1 MKEEKKMVDKETTV
15 IYRVEVTEVIKTNL
29 DEKFIREDYPEIIK
43 ERIKN
48 MMGADNVLIQD
59 FKFFVFDKAV
69 ADECVRGTDNDD

>member
-1 MKEEKKMVDKETTV
+1 MINKETTG

-48 MMGADNVLIQD
+48 MMGADDVLIQD
-59 FKFFVFDKAV
+59 FKVFVSDKAV
-69 ADECVRGTDNDD
+69 ADECVRGTENDE